1 MAVVEEK
8 GQEKYTEDG
17 TVDLQGRPVLRSKS
31 GRWKACSFIVV
42 YEIFERMAY
51 FGIAT
56 NLVVYLTNK
65 LHEGTVESSNSV
77 SNWSGSVW
85 LMPIAGAY
93 VADAYLG
100 RYWTFVISSCIYLMG
115 MCLLTLAVSLPS
127 LRPPQCAQGILDQDC
142 PKASPL
148 QKGIFFLALY
158 IISIGTGGT
167 KPNISTL
174 GADQFDEFDT
184 KERFYKLS
192 FFNWWVSSIMI
203 GVLFSSTFLVYIQ
216 DNVGWAF
223 GYGLPTIG
231 LAISITIFL
240 VGTPFYR
247 HRLPSGS
254 PMTKMLQVFV
264 AAMRK
269 WKTLVP
275 KDPNEL
281 HELSIEEYACSYKNK
296 IDHTFFLR
304 ILDRAAVKTGETSS
318 WRLCTVTQVEET
330 KQMIKMIPILILTI
344 IPNTMLGQSF
354 TLFIKQGI
362 TLDRRMGHNFEIPPS
377 SLVTFIV
384 VFMLISIVAY
394 DRVFVP
400 MIRRY
405 TKNPRGITI
414 LQRLGIGLMLHVIM
428 MIISC
433 LVERK
438 RLRVAREN
446 NLLGLHDKLPLSI
459 FILLPQYAL
468 TGIAE
473 SFVEN
478 SKMDFFYDQA
488 PQSMKSL
495 GTSYTTTSLG
505 LGNFLST
512 FLLSVVAD
520 ITRKEGSKGWI
531 LDNLN
536 ISRLDYYYAF
546 LVALSVLN
554 FLCFLVVS
562 KLYVYNVDV
571 RQNKSCLEMN
581 PADSSLDKSRIS
593 QSSRR

>member
-1 MAVVEEK
+1 
-8 GQEKYTEDG
+8 
-17 TVDLQGRPVLRSKS
+17 
-31 GRWKACSFIVV
+31 
-42 YEIFERMAY
+42 
-51 FGIAT
+51 
-56 NLVVYLTNK
+56 
-65 LHEGTVESSNSV
+65 
-77 SNWSGSVW
+77 
-85 LMPIAGAY
+85 
-93 VADAYLG
+93 
-100 RYWTFVISSCIYLMG
+100 
-115 MCLLTLAVSLPS
+115 
-127 LRPPQCAQGILDQDC
+127 
-142 PKASPL
+142 
-148 QKGIFFLALY
+148 
-158 IISIGTGGT
+158 
-167 KPNISTL
+167 
-174 GADQFDEFDT
+174 
-184 KERFYKLS
+184 
-192 FFNWWVSSIMI
+192 
-203 GVLFSSTFLVYIQ
+203 
-216 DNVGWAF
+216 
-223 GYGLPTIG
+223 
-231 LAISITIFL
+231 
-240 VGTPFYR
+240 
-247 HRLPSGS
+247 
-254 PMTKMLQVFV
+254 
-264 AAMRK
+264 
-269 WKTLVP
+269 
-275 KDPNEL
+275 
-281 HELSIEEYACSYKNK
+281 
-296 IDHTFFLR
+296 
-304 ILDRAAVKTGETSS
+304 
-318 WRLCTVTQVEET
+318 
-330 KQMIKMIPILILTI
+330 MIKMIPILILTI